1 MFEGVDKV
9 GVSKT
14 SEVNRHR
21 EVSKLISNIF
31 FRGSNISDQRE
42 EKFHWEKI
50 EKLDEYGDEVLIMSD

>member
-42 EKFHWEKI
+42 KKFHWEKI
-50 EKLDEYGDEVLIMSD
+50 EKLEAA